1 MKKIIALAF
10 LALTLSA
17 IDIDLTHEQAKPTT
31 TATPTAPTTATASIK
46 PAAPATPAPV
56 KIR

>member
-31 TATPTAPTTATASIK
+31 TAPTTATASIK